1 MRKLLL
7 ILPLTVIFF
16 SCNESKEKTIAKK
29 WQAIKLDNPEMDQ
42 MIKDQEIFL
51 DTFGRNADASM
62 NMANYGV
69 TNIDSMRESLKMQ
82 LNDFKAMQEHAVKNT
97 WFHFRS
103 DGVAVMNFSGQVD
116 STNWYFDE
124 EGALILDEMKLKGAG
139 NKIVMQVIDL
149 KNDLLKLKFTE
160 DNMTSTV
167 TFQPDKK

>member
-1 MRKLLL
+1 MKKLLL
-7 ILPLTVIFF
+7 ILPFTIFFF
-16 SCNESKEKTIAKK
+16 SCEQSKEKTIAKK
-29 WQAIKLDNPEMDQ
+29 WQAIKLDNPEMAE
-42 MIKDQEIFL
+42 MIKDQEMFL
-51 DTFGRNADASM
+51 DTFGQSTDPTA

-69 TNIDSMRESLKMQ
+69 QNIDSMRESLKMQ
-82 LNDFKAMQEHAVKNT
+82 LDDFKAMQEHAVKNT
-97 WFHFRS
+97 WFDFRG

-139 NKIVMQVIDL
+139 NKIVMQVVEL